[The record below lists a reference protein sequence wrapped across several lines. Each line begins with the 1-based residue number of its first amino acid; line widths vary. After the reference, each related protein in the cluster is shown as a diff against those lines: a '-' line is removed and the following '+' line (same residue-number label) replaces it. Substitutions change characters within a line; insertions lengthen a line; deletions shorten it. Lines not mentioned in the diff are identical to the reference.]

1 LEYIFKIKMSFL
13 DMFYEFWAVKLR
25 VMTNQVTNITRK
37 RGRPPGPNSRAG
49 DGKNQS
55 LIRALTLLERL
66 SETPTGLNL
75 TDLSYQLG
83 MPAAT
88 VHRLLSTFE
97 ELDFVEQDAEQGL
110 WFVGIKAFTVGNA
123 FLSRRDLVAS
133 ARPHMH
139 ALVEQCGETVN
150 LGVIDDGEVVF
161 ISQVESREVM
171 RMIVR
176 LGSRSPIH
184 ASGVGKALLAN
195 MPEQRVANILQR
207 RGLAHYTDHTIDN
220 PTQLREELEQV
231 RQLGYALDDEEHA
244 VGLRCVASAIFDEN
258 GQALAAISLSGPKA
272 RIVDN
277 RLSEL
282 GNAVRQT
289 ADEITQAL
297 GGYRPA

>member
-1 LEYIFKIKMSFL
+1 MS
-13 DMFYEFWAVKLR
+13 
-25 VMTNQVTNITRK
+25 NQAIPIVRK

-49 DGKNQS
+49 EGRNQS

-66 SETPTGLNL
+66 SQTPDGLSL

-97 ELDFVEQDAEQGL
+97 EFDFVEQDAEHGL
-110 WFVGIKAFTVGNA
+110 WFVGLKTFTVGNA
-123 FLSRRDLVAS
+123 FVHRRDFVAS

-139 ALVEQCGETVN
+139 SLVELCGETVN
-150 LGVIDDGEVVF
+150 LGVIDDGEAVF

-195 MPEQRVANILQR
+195 LPEPRVARILQQ
-207 RGLAHYTDHTIDN
+207 RGLQRYTERSIDN
-220 PTQLREELEQV
+220 PTQLHTELQRI

-272 RIVDN
+272 RITDN
-277 RLSEL
+277 RLDEL
-282 GNAVRQT
+282 GVAVRQS

-297 GGYRPA
+297 GGYRPVW

>member
-1 LEYIFKIKMSFL
+1 
-13 DMFYEFWAVKLR
+13 
-25 VMTNQVTNITRK
+25 MTNTVASIARK
-37 RGRPPGPNSRAG
+37 RGRPPGGKSRAR

-55 LIRALTLLERL
+55 LTRALTLLERL
-66 SETPTGLNL
+66 SESDTGMHL

-97 ELDFVEQDAEQGL
+97 ELDFVEQDPDEGSWFIGL
-110 WFVGIKAFTVGNA
+110 KAFTVGNA
-123 FLSRRDLVAS
+123 FLKRRDFVAS

-139 ALVEQCGETVN
+139 ALVDECGETVN

-161 ISQVESREVM
+161 ISQVESQEVM

-184 ASGVGKALLAN
+184 ASGVGKAMLAN
-195 MPEQRVANILQR
+195 MPEQRVTRILQQ
-207 RGLAHYTDHTIDN
+207 RGLARYTDHTIDS
-220 PTQLREELEQV
+220 PATLRDELEQV
-231 RQLGYALDDEEHA
+231 RQQGYALDDEEHA
-244 VGLRCVASAIFDEN
+244 VGLRCVAAPIFDEN

-272 RIVDN
+272 RIVDG
-277 RLSEL
+277 RLGEM

-289 ADEITQAL
+289 AAEITGEL
-297 GGYRPA
+297 GGSIPAVEV

>member
-1 LEYIFKIKMSFL
+1 
-13 DMFYEFWAVKLR
+13 
-25 VMTNQVTNITRK
+25 MTNTVASIARK
-37 RGRPPGPNSRAG
+37 RGRPPGGKSRAR

-55 LIRALTLLERL
+55 LTRALTLLERL
-66 SETPTGLNL
+66 SESDTGMHL

-97 ELDFVEQDAEQGL
+97 ELDFVEQDPDEGSWFIGL
-110 WFVGIKAFTVGNA
+110 KAFTVGNA
-123 FLSRRDLVAS
+123 FLKRRDFVAS

-139 ALVEQCGETVN
+139 ALVDECGETVN

-161 ISQVESREVM
+161 ISQVESQEVM

-184 ASGVGKALLAN
+184 ASGVGKAMLAN
-195 MPEQRVANILQR
+195 MPEQRVTRILQQ
-207 RGLAHYTDHTIDN
+207 RGLARYTDHTIDS
-220 PTQLREELEQV
+220 PATLRDELEQV
-231 RQLGYALDDEEHA
+231 RQQGYALDDEEHA
-244 VGLRCVASAIFDEN
+244 VGLRCVAAPIFDEN

-272 RIVDN
+272 RIVDG
-277 RLSEL
+277 RLGEM

-289 ADEITQAL
+289 AAEITSEL
-297 GGYRPA
+297 GGRIPAVEV

>member
-1 LEYIFKIKMSFL
+1 
-13 DMFYEFWAVKLR
+13 
-25 VMTNQVTNITRK
+25 MTTTVTNITRK
-37 RGRPPGPNSRAG
+37 RGRPPGAKSRAG

-55 LIRALTLLERL
+55 LTRALTLLERL
-66 SETPTGLNL
+66 SESPVGMHL

-97 ELDFVEQDAEQGL
+97 ELNFVEQDSEQGL
-110 WFVGIKAFTVGNA
+110 WYVGLKTFTVGNA
-123 FLSRRDLVAS
+123 FLNRRDYVAI

-139 ALVEQCGETVN
+139 ALVDQCGETVN

-161 ISQVESREVM
+161 IGQVESQEVM

-184 ASGVGKALLAN
+184 ASGVGKAMLAN
-195 MPEQRVANILQR
+195 MPEQRVSRILER
-207 RGLAHYTDHTIDN
+207 RGLARYTDHTIGN
-220 PTQLREELEQV
+220 PSDLHSELEQV
-231 RQLGYALDDEEHA
+231 RLQGYALDDEEHA
-244 VGLRCVASAIFDEN
+244 VGLRCVAAAIFDEN

-272 RIVDN
+272 RMVDD
-277 RLSEL
+277 RLGEL
-282 GNAVRQT
+282 GQAIRQT

-297 GGYRPA
+297 GGHRPA

>member
-1 LEYIFKIKMSFL
+1 
-13 DMFYEFWAVKLR
+13 MFRGNHAARLR
-25 VMTNQVTNITRK
+25 AMTNTVTNITRK
-37 RGRPPGPNSRAG
+37 RGRPPGTKNRAG

-55 LIRALTLLERL
+55 LTRALTLLERL
-66 SETPTGLNL
+66 SETSTGMHL

-97 ELDFVEQDAEQGL
+97 ELDFVEQDPEQGL
-110 WFVGIKAFTVGNA
+110 WFIGLKAFTVGNA
-123 FLSRRDLVAS
+123 FLHRRDFVAS

-139 ALVEQCGETVN
+139 SLVEQCGETVN

-184 ASGVGKALLAN
+184 ASGVGKALLAS
-195 MPEQRVANILQR
+195 MPEQSVARILQR
-207 RGLAHYTDHTIDN
+207 RGLARYTERTIDS
-220 PTQLREELEQV
+220 PALLRQELERV
-231 RQLGYALDDEEHA
+231 RQQGYALDDEEHA
-244 VGLRCVASAIFDEN
+244 IGLRCVAAPIFDEN

-272 RIVDN
+272 RIVDS

-282 GNAVRQT
+282 GNAIRQT
-289 ADEITQAL
+289 AVEITQVL
-297 GGYRPA
+297 GGRIPVNRD

>member
-1 LEYIFKIKMSFL
+1 MS
-13 DMFYEFWAVKLR
+13 
-25 VMTNQVTNITRK
+25 NPVTQMTRK
-37 RGRPPGPNSRAG
+37 RGRPPGPNNRAG

-55 LIRALTLLERL
+55 LIRALNLLQRL
-66 SETPTGLNL
+66 AETPSGLSL
-75 TDLSYQLG
+75 TDLSYRLG
-83 MPAAT
+83 MPTAT

-110 WFVGIKAFTVGNA
+110 WFVGLKAFTVGNA
-123 FLSRRDLVAS
+123 FLSRRDFVAT

-139 ALVEQCGETVN
+139 DLVEQCGETAN
-150 LGVIDDGEVVF
+150 LGVIDNGEAVF

-184 ASGVGKALLAN
+184 ASGVGKALLAYLS
-195 MPEQRVANILQR
+195 EQQLARILQQ
-207 RGLAHYTDHTIDN
+207 RGLARYTERSIDN
-220 PTQLREELEQV
+220 PTQLRAELERV

-244 VGLRCVASAIFDEN
+244 VGLRCVAAAIFDQN

-272 RIVDN
+272 RVTDA
-277 RLSEL
+277 RLDEL
-282 GNAVRQT
+282 GIAVRQT

-297 GGYRPA
+297 GGHRPSQSENLSP

>member
-1 LEYIFKIKMSFL
+1 MFFYPRPVKFGAMSSSVSQI
-13 DMFYEFWAVKLR
+13 A
-25 VMTNQVTNITRK
+25 RK
-37 RGRPPGPNSRAG
+37 RGRPPGPNSRGG
-49 DGKNQS
+49 DGRNQS
-55 LIRALTLLERL
+55 LTRALALLERL
-66 SETPTGLNL
+66 SQTPEGLNL

-83 MPAAT
+83 MPTAT
-88 VHRLLSTFE
+88 VHRLLNTFE
-97 ELDFVEQDAEQGL
+97 EVDFVEQDAERGL
-110 WFVGIKAFTVGNA
+110 WFVGLKAFTVGNA
-123 FLSRRDLVAS
+123 FLHRRDLVAS

-150 LGVIDDGEVVF
+150 LGVVDDGEAVF

-195 MPEQRVANILQR
+195 LPEQRVARILEQ
-207 RGLAHYTDHTIDN
+207 RGLARFTERTIDN
-220 PTQLREELEQV
+220 HAQLSAELQDI

-258 GQALAAISLSGPKA
+258 GQPLAAISLSGPKA
-272 RIVDN
+272 RITDN
-277 RLSEL
+277 RLDEL
-282 GNAVRQT
+282 GIAVRHS

-297 GGYRPA
+297 GGYRPV